1 MLAVE
6 LFLPDMILN
15 KFQKHEPYADNCAGS
30 HLNGSVDGLIQSDN
44 SKSAVFGRLLVSR
57 SPGT

>member
-1 MLAVE
+1 MLAVGSF
-6 LFLPDMILN
+6 FLTWYLII
-15 KFQKHEPYADNCAGS
+15 FQKHEPYADNYAGS

-44 SKSAVFGRLLVSR
+44 SKSAVLGRLPVST